1 MVRLVSEWSGRFYAM
16 FCLGRAFGV
25 VEGFNRHGPRAEDVI
40 DRRIDA
46 RVRIAGGGVKSIYK
60 SMAHLLPM
68 LHGWKELK
76 G

>member
-1 MVRLVSEWSGRFYAM
+1 VCRFLAADDERGVGRPA
-16 FCLGRAFGV
+16 R
-25 VEGFNRHGPRAEDVI
+25 GPRAEDVI

-46 RVRIAGGGVKSIYK
+46 RVRIAGGGVKFIDK

-68 LHGWKELK
+68 LHGWKKLK

>member
-1 MVRLVSEWSGRFYAM
+1 
-16 FCLGRAFGV
+16 
-25 VEGFNRHGPRAEDVI
+25 VI

-46 RVRIAGGGVKSIYK
+46 RVRIAGGGVKSIDK

-68 LHGWKELK
+68 LHGWKKLK

>member
-1 MVRLVSEWSGRFYAM
+1 MS
-16 FCLGRAFGV
+16 CLGRAFGE
-25 VEGFNRHGPRAEDVI
+25 VEWFNRHGPRAEDVI

-46 RVRIAGGGVKSIYK
+46 RVRIAGGGVKFIDK

-68 LHGWKELK
+68 LHGWKKLK

>member
-1 MVRLVSEWSGRFYAM
+1 MS
-16 FCLGRAFGV
+16 CLGRAFGK
-25 VEGFNRHGPRAEDVI
+25 VEWFNRYGQRAEDVI

-46 RVRIAGGGVKSIYK
+46 RVRIAGGVIKFIDK

-68 LHGWKELK
+68 LHGWKKLK